1 MEIPR
6 PVWLWILAIVFIV
19 IHATD
24 PTLPLEIS
32 LIGFFLAVAGIVL
45 ALWEEDRTADS

>member
-6 PVWLWILAIVFIV
+6 PVWLWILAIVLIV

-24 PTLPLEIS
+24 PALPLAIS
-32 LIGFFLAVAGIVL
+32 FMGFFLAVAGIVL
-45 ALWEEDRTADS
+45 ALWEEDTSPT

>member
-6 PVWLWILAIVFIV
+6 PVWLWILAIVLIV

-24 PTLPLEIS
+24 PALPLLIS
-32 LIGFFLAVAGIVL
+32 FIGFFLAVGGIVL
-45 ALWEEDRTADS
+45 ALWEEDSSSS

>member
-6 PVWLWILAIVFIV
+6 PVWLWILSLVLIV

-24 PTLPLEIS
+24 PELPLAVS
-32 LIGFFLAVAGIVL
+32 LFGFFLAVAGIVL
-45 ALWEEDRTADS
+45 ALWEEDSGSE